1 MKRLTLLRTA
11 LVLATVFTMGYT
23 RASEPPVAGAEAS
36 NATLERALDKQ
47 LSKHISFPLLRNTNM
62 TGEVYVS
69 FVVNKEG
76 KLEVIS
82 ATSTNDELCAYVRR
96 KLALVDIGENPDG
109 TWRTEHVR
117 FTFGP
122 EGSI

>member
-1 MKRLTLLRTA
+1 MKHITLLRTA
-11 LVLATVFTMGYT
+11 FVLATVFTMGYT
-23 RASEPPVAGAEAS
+23 RAAEPPVAGAEVS
-36 NATLERALDKQ
+36 STTLERALDKQ

-82 ATSTNDELCAYVRR
+82 ASSTNDELCAYVLR
-96 KLALVDIGENPDG
+96 KLALVDIGENPNG